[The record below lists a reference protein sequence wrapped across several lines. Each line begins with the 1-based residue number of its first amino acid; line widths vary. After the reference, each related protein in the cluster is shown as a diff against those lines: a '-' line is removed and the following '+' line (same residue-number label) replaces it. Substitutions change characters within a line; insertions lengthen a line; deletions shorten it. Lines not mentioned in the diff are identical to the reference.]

1 MSNIPS
7 LLRQQAE
14 GLRKEAEESATSVE
28 TAFYA
33 ATELLKQAENSDD
46 YYYKQRMLHAA
57 EAQAKAAQA
66 EADATNYHARQS
78 AVNSRIATLT
88 PEDIAEL
95 KAKIAAME
103 GQGKAYNSAREAAPV
118 STLKRALVGAG
129 VGGLATSIGGVT
141 ALPGAIIGGLIGA
154 GNGSAAKH
162 RYGVE
167 NFGQGEHL
175 HAGLAHRDYLLDT
188 LGKSD
193 VERRIH
199 TYAEDYDAVPSHSV
213 EEAYDSEPG
222 YKDFYKKASFN
233 ALQDMV
239 NSGQIDAEVAQATL
253 DELELRMA

>member
-14 GLRKEAEESATSVE
+14 GLRKEAEESAASVE

-33 ATELLKQAENSDD
+33 ATELLKQAEDSDD
-46 YYYKQRMLHAA
+46 YYYKQRMLRAA
-57 EAQAKAAQA
+57 EAQASASQAA
-66 EADATNYHARQS
+66 ADATSYHARQS

-103 GQGKAYNSAREAAPV
+103 GRDKAYDSAREAAPV
-118 STLKRALVGAG
+118 STLKRALGGAIA
-129 VGGLATSIGGVT
+129 GGAVT
-141 ALPGAIIGGLIGA
+141 GYFGNPIPGALVGGLIGA
-154 GNGSAAKH
+154 GNASAAKYK
-162 RYGVE
+162 YGI
-167 NFGQGEHL
+167 NNLSQGEHL

-199 TYAEDYDAVPSHSV
+199 TYADDYDDVPSHSV
-213 EEAYDSEPG
+213 EEAYDSEPVNR
-222 YKDFYKKASFN
+222 DFYKKASIDAIN
-233 ALQDMV
+233 SMV
-239 NSGQIDAEVAQATL
+239 TSGQIDAEVAQVAL
-253 DELELRMA
+253 DELERSMP